1 MRETQDGVSRAGSL
15 AEVCARRGVEILYAF
30 GSRALEAKR
39 FLAEDAVDLSSGGSD
54 LDLGVKPRPDAL
66 RRAEERVD
74 LAAEL
79 EDLFGVGRVDLV
91 LLPEAD
97 PFLAAAAVR
106 GERLFAADSYLA
118 DEYELYVLR
127 RAGDLEPLERE
138 RIALI
143 LGRET

>member
-1 MRETQDGVSRAGSL
+1 MSRTGSL
-15 AEVCARRGVEILYAF
+15 AEICARRGAEIVYAF

-39 FLAEDAVDLSSGGSD
+39 FLAGEPVDLSSAGGD
-54 LDLGVKPRPDAL
+54 LDLGVKPRHDAL
-66 RRAEERVD
+66 RHARERVD

-79 EDLFGVGRVDLV
+79 EDFFGAARVDLV

-97 PFLAAAAVR
+97 PFVAAAVVR

-118 DEYELYVLR
+118 DEYDLYVLR
-127 RAGDLEPLERE
+127 RAGDLAPLERE

-143 LGRET
+143 LGKKA